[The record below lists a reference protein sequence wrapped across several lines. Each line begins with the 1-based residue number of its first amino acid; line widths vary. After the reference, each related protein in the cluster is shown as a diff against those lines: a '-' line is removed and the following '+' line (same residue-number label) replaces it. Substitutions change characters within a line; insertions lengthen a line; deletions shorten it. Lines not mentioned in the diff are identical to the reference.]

1 MNKRQS
7 TENVNFCVNNKTISI
22 KFRPQEFLYLNDNQF
37 INSKNA
43 YLTLKLITVEQN
55 NFFIYPFQKSRV
67 RFYSTKLYNVQA
79 H

>member
-37 INSKNA
+37 INTKNA
-43 YLTLKLITVEQN
+43 
-55 NFFIYPFQKSRV
+55 
-67 RFYSTKLYNVQA
+67 
-79 H
+79 